1 MRRRIPTAHV
11 AVARTAPTLHR
22 MRLGSRS
29 ASSIRTHAAARN
41 TAFPCDQDARN
52 RDPDTRATRQWIF
65 LCGRSWCAARA
76 HRPGWAR
83 RALDARPRPPSPQGS
98 RGDDAR
104 PDRASAPHETRRGGL
119 GIWQRVRPDAPHGRP
134 AGRGAW
140 PYGHR
145 LDHDAL
151 DLVDGDRVRRP
162 VVELRR
168 LRGGVPGDL
177 LRVFER
183 PSIRQI
189 RRDPRRPERVAA
201 GRGREIRRCRPPLDH
216 RQDETPRERP
226 ARQPPPRGV
235 DALEE
240 RRRRR
245 VEPGPR
251 EVVVERRGRPM
262 VGPGRRAA
270 CRPSR
275 GA

>member
-1 MRRRIPTAHV
+1 MRSRRAKPGPGHAGHPHMDLDW
-11 AVARTAPTLHR
+11 RTLRVCGQRAPTR
-22 MRLGSRS
+22 VG
-29 ASSIRTHAAARN
+29 AAR
-41 TAFPCDQDARN
+41 
-52 RDPDTRATRQWIF
+52 
-65 LCGRSWCAARA
+65 
-76 HRPGWAR
+76 HR
-83 RALDARPRPPSPQGS
+83 RAAEPPSPQGE
-98 RGDDAR
+98 RGEDAR
-104 PDRASAPHETRRGGL
+104 PDRASSPNETRRGGL
-119 GIWQRVRPDAPHGRP
+119 GLWPRVRPDSPNGRP
-134 AGRGAW
+134 SGRGAW
-140 PYGHR
+140 PDGHR

-151 DLVDGDRVRRP
+151 DLGDGDRVHRP

-183 PSIRQI
+183 PPIRQR

-201 GRGREIRRCRPPLDH
+201 GRGREIHRRRPPLDH

-251 EVVVERRGRPM
+251 EVVVERLGRPM

-275 GA
+275 GAGATPGAPAGSSPAAASR